1 MSIPRDRRDEKNQ
14 VVTDAQGRRR
24 FHGAFTGG
32 FSAGYYNTVGSEEGW
47 TPSEYKSSNSRRQRK
62 CDFSLFVVRFPIF
75 LKPQTYPRSGPEDF
89 MDEEDDPLMG
99 RRMVTQEGY
108 SRGPRAANDTN
119 IPSDLLTKKHDQI
132 GKKLLMQLGWRP
144 GHGVGPRTRRS
155 KNLYKETNHLFA
167 PKDVNIFIVAP
178 KNDVYGVGFSEKN
191 RLGSSS
197 SFSKRSRKNDGRLV
211 ISSSGRIGAAHRSG
225 FGLGAF
231 EAPDSHM
238 TDVYGDDDDMSNYSR
253 AIDTVPF
260 DHDRGDLSSSRLL
273 LESEPLPQERTSD
286 GKPVPKGWKL
296 QRQRHDSFRKTFPN
310 LQVPRDFDGYHR
322 PSSSKRQ
329 HTTVNNR
336 NVSLREKQAHRA
348 NLLRGDDS
356 SSNVEALNDPK
367 NLVASLIQKQ
377 KRAAEMVSS
386 KPPALLSGIDTSAK
400 KKQNEYET
408 AKADANTALYQQ
420 RMSDERRKIAEKLSS
435 RFRSTNSSSSSS
447 SSSSNVTIKKDLR
460 DKQREPRT
468 THIWQPD
475 RLLCKRFGLPVP
487 KVVHDNTSNSSS
499 RSKEESSMVSIPPV
513 NSNNVESQSFS
524 MSIIHVPKLDKPV
537 LSDRPGM
544 DFFKSI
550 FEASSSEEEE
560 EEEEEEEKES
570 VVAEKVVQSVVVK
583 DDNTEMRRRP
593 MVCPDSNGVRFKSS
607 VRSSSVSLN
616 SEMNKTLSTGDLP
629 PWALAAK
636 VALLPQTPRIR
647 MMITTVVRRRR
658 RRGGVRRKKRRRKR
672 RSENLRLIVLPFP
685 HKTIHNEL
693 TTMSTIIVLIKEYES
708 VLLFIREK

>member
-1 MSIPRDRRDEKNQ
+1 
-14 VVTDAQGRRR
+14 
-24 FHGAFTGG
+24 
-32 FSAGYYNTVGSEEGW
+32 
-47 TPSEYKSSNSRRQRK
+47 
-62 CDFSLFVVRFPIF
+62 
-75 LKPQTYPRSGPEDF
+75 

-155 KNLYKETNHLFA
+155 KNMYKETNHLFA

-348 NLLRGDDS
+348 NLLRGDDR

-386 KPPALLSGIDTSAK
+386 KPPTLLSGIDTSAK

-435 RFRSTNSSSSSS
+435 RFRSTNYSSSSS

-524 MSIIHVPKLDKPV
+524 MPIIHVPKLDKPV

-550 FEASSSEEEE
+550 FEASSSE

-629 PWALAAK
+629 PWALAALSRASSK
-636 VALLPQTPRIR
+636 SKKSKKKKSSSSSSDSSDSDDDYDSSEKKK
-647 MMITTVVRRRR
+647 
-658 RRGGVRRKKRRRKR
+658 KKRRSKKKKKKKKKKKRK
-672 RSENLRLIVLPFP
+672 S
-685 HKTIHNEL
+685 
-693 TTMSTIIVLIKEYES
+693 
-708 VLLFIREK
+708 